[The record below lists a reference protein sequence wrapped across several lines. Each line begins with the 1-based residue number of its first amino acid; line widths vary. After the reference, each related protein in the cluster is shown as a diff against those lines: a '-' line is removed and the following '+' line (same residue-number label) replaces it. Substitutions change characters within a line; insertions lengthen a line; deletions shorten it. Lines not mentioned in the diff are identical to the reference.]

1 METNMA
7 AILDA
12 AAQQTQASPAPVQQ
26 PQPEPAQADETSM
39 ALKLRAQELMA
50 QARTIRSL
58 TNVDVLA
65 LYNTDVE
72 IRARVLT
79 GEWDFIDVWNM
90 IRPAAQPPVPVR
102 SANGG
107 AGAVSIG
114 AMNQTQFE
122 KLNELLSKGAK
133 VDMR

>member
-7 AILDA
+7 AILDQ
-12 AAQQTQASPAPVQQ
+12 AAQQA
-26 PQPEPAQADETSM
+26 QPEPQPQAQPMQTEEASF

-50 QARTIRSL
+50 QARAIRAT

-72 IRARVLT
+72 IRARILT
-79 GEWDFIDVWNM
+79 GEWDFIDVWNLL
-90 IRPAAQPPVPVR
+90 RPAAQPPAPVR

-107 AGAVSIG
+107 AGTVSIG
-114 AMNQTQFE
+114 SMNETQFE
-122 KLNELLSKGAK
+122 KLNQMLSRGAK

>member
-7 AILDA
+7 AILDQ
-12 AAQQTQASPAPVQQ
+12 AAQQA
-26 PQPEPAQADETSM
+26 QPEPQTQPQAAQAEEASF

-50 QARTIRSL
+50 QARAIRAT

-72 IRARVLT
+72 IRARILT
-79 GEWDFIDVWNM
+79 GEWDFIDVWNLL
-90 IRPAAQPPVPVR
+90 RPAAQPPAPVR

-107 AGAVSIG
+107 AGTVSIG
-114 AMNQTQFE
+114 SMNETQFE
-122 KLNELLSKGAK
+122 KLNQMLSRGAK

>member
-7 AILDA
+7 AILDQ
-12 AAQQTQASPAPVQQ
+12 AAQQAQPEPQ
-26 PQPEPAQADETSM
+26 PQPQAAQAEEASF

-50 QARTIRSL
+50 QARAIRAT

-72 IRARVLT
+72 IRARILT
-79 GEWDFIDVWNM
+79 GEWDFIDVWNLL
-90 IRPAAQPPVPVR
+90 RPAAQPPAPVR

-107 AGAVSIG
+107 AGTVSIG
-114 AMNQTQFE
+114 SMNETQFE
-122 KLNELLSKGAK
+122 KLNQMLSRGAK

>member
-7 AILDA
+7 AILDQ
-12 AAQQTQASPAPVQQ
+12 AAQQTQPEPQ
-26 PQPEPAQADETSM
+26 PQAQPVHTEEAAF

-50 QARTIRSL
+50 QARAIRAT

-72 IRARVLT
+72 IRARILT
-79 GEWDFIDVWNM
+79 GEWDFIDVWNLL
-90 IRPAAQPPVPVR
+90 RPAAQPPAPVR

-107 AGAVSIG
+107 AGTVSIG
-114 AMNQTQFE
+114 SMNETQFE
-122 KLNELLSKGAK
+122 KLNQMLSRGAK

>member
-12 AAQQTQASPAPVQQ
+12 AAQQTQAVPAPVQ
-26 PQPEPAQADETSM
+26 PQTESVQTEEANL

-50 QARTIRSL
+50 QARTIRVL

-79 GEWDFIDVWNM
+79 GEWDFIDVWNLL
-90 IRPAAQPPVPVR
+90 RPAAQPPAPVR

-114 AMNQTQFE
+114 AMNETQFH
-122 KLNELLSKGAK
+122 KLNEMLSKGAK

>member
-7 AILDA
+7 AILDQ
-12 AAQQTQASPAPVQQ
+12 AAQQTQ
-26 PQPEPAQADETSM
+26 PEPQLQAQPVHTEETTF

-50 QARTIRSL
+50 QARAIRAT

-72 IRARVLT
+72 IRARILT
-79 GEWDFIDVWNM
+79 GEWDFIDVWNLL
-90 IRPAAQPPVPVR
+90 RPAAQPPAPVR

-107 AGAVSIG
+107 AGTVSIG
-114 AMNQTQFE
+114 SMNETQFE
-122 KLNELLSKGAK
+122 KLNQMLSRGAK

>member
-7 AILDA
+7 AILDQA
-12 AAQQTQASPAPVQQ
+12 AHQAQPEPQ
-26 PQPEPAQADETSM
+26 PQPQAAQTDEASF

-50 QARTIRSL
+50 QARAIRAT

-72 IRARVLT
+72 IRARILT
-79 GEWDFIDVWNM
+79 GEWDFIDVWNLL
-90 IRPAAQPPVPVR
+90 RPAAQPPAHVR

-107 AGAVSIG
+107 AGTVNIG
-114 AMNQTQFE
+114 SMNETQFE
-122 KLNELLSKGAK
+122 KLNQMLSRGAK